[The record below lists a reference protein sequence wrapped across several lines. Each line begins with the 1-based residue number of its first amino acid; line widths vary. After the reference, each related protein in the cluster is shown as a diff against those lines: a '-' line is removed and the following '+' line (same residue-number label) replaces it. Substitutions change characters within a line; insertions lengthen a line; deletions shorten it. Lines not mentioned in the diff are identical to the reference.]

1 MYLFNTSSL
10 HFRLVHYVFGDSLF
24 IEKKIDFD
32 ESIKSHEI
40 IYKKKPKIVNLC
52 PYCRAV
58 VLSILL
64 LPIAYIYKKFPK
76 KHKEPKP
83 FDIKKS
89 QRNIKIIKLIAITVL
104 SLFGVH
110 QVMVGNY
117 YLAAFHF
124 GIASF
129 QLWGQYFF
137 TYVVKLQKKRAKKK
151 TKIIQTEKTKT
162 PGLFK
167 VYLEAQHD
175 KICPSIA
182 FIDENDKKIWR

>member
-10 HFRLVHYVFGDSLF
+10 HFRLVKYVFGDSLF

-32 ESIKSHEI
+32 ESIKNHEI
-40 IYKKKPKIVNLC
+40 IYKKKSKIVNLC

-64 LPIAYIYKKFPK
+64 LPISFIYKKFPK

-89 QRNIKIIKLIAITVL
+89 QRNVKIIKLIALVAL

-110 QVMVGNY
+110 QLIIGHY
-117 YLAAFHF
+117 YLATFHL
-124 GIASF
+124 GVASF

-137 TYVVKLQKKRAKKK
+137 KYIVKLQKKREKKK
-151 TKIIQTEKTKT
+151 SEIIQTENRKS

-167 VYLEAQHD
+167 IYLEAQHA
-175 KICPSIA
+175 KICPSIG

>member
-10 HFRLVHYVFGDSLF
+10 HFKLVNYVFGDSLF

-32 ESIKSHEI
+32 ESIKNHEI

-76 KHKEPKP
+76 KHKESKP

-89 QRNIKIIKLIAITVL
+89 QRNIKIMRLAAFVGI
-104 SLFGVH
+104 SMFGVH

-117 YLAAFHF
+117 YLGAFHF
-124 GIASF
+124 GLASF
-129 QLWGQYFF
+129 QLWGKYFF
-137 TYVVKLQKKRAKKK
+137 KYIVSLQKKRAKKK
-151 TKIIQTEKTKT
+151 SKTIQTENKKA
-162 PGLFK
+162 PGLLK
-167 VYLEAQHD
+167 IYLEAQHD